1 MWSEHRIWT
10 NNSLEPDF
18 WYPVSLEF
26 LNDLWIPN
34 VFIYNLKS
42 FSSLQVLKRLA
53 GELFKCLKG
62 RVLIN
67 VFYPSSGVWI
77 INGKDVFYNQFAQV
91 TFLCPMRFERY
102 PLDEHICK
110 FRVGSTNMDINYM
123 RFGET
128 DFSFNKSAM
137 NTILDY
143 KIEATNLRQTDRILL
158 YQGQNYSVTGACF

>member
-53 GELFKCLKG
+53 GKLFKCLKC
-62 RVLIN
+62 RCFN
-67 VFYPSSGVWI
+67 KVFYPSSGVWI

-128 DFSFNKSAM
+128 EVSYDESAR

-143 KIEATNLRQTDRILL
+143 KECRVTNNTFIQCLHF
-158 YQGQNYSVTGACF
+158 TGGRY